1 MGPLFWRHPDT
12 GLKKCSERT
21 GNSCDLT
28 ETDGCCAVTAC
39 EYCLEL
45 DIYGED
51 PVFSESPATFTGS
64 GWAGS
69 VGGYSFFGY
78 WERNIYTDEC
88 EFIVLFDG
96 EEIYRKSCYQGQ
108 SCRDSSDSAEV
119 TIGYDDA
126 ILYWSKVTPLP
137 LPHIIDPD
145 TGCKTWFC
153 GECDCSCETLCAT
166 ITEPYGD
173 VYKGELD
180 NVAYEC
186 EGPVWAGYIGHYNLQ
201 LTLARDIYG
210 QCILEVN
217 VDGEELDPV
226 YVTGCK
232 NLSAIIELNDG
243 TVISVKCKICSC
255 ESLYNSLCC
264 PEPLGP
270 VVYVTGGLIVGSV
283 ALTCENC
290 TAENQEDYIVRVY
303 TGEYVTDWM
312 YAVGYGSLCS
322 VTHNWKAK
330 IRLFFTWTCG
340 SGMNLSIHASV
351 AENAPG
357 YDVAVLDA
365 TVVENVVVECSPLL
379 NVYENLCPAN
389 DWFFAPNACIGAIA
403 RCTEF
408 PETYVVT
415 E

>member
-1 MGPLFWRHPDT
+1 MGMIGSHYWRNKRH
-12 GLKKCSERT
+12 GLNKCDEGGREHCS
-21 GNSCDLT
+21 DHV
-28 ETDGCCAVTAC
+28 DCCAVTAC
-39 EYCLEL
+39 TYCFELE
-45 DIYGED
+45 IYGEAVQKVSSNRTD
-51 PVFSESPATFTGS
+51 NHWTGT
-64 GWAGS
+64 
-69 VGGYSFFGY
+69 VGNVLFDMY
-78 WERNIYTDEC
+78 WDRDYDTDEC
-88 EFIVLFDG
+88 VLIVEANG
-96 EEIYRKSCYQGQ
+96 EEVYRKSCYEGQ
-108 SCRDSSDSAEV
+108 SCRDSSDEV
-119 TIGYDDA
+119 SITVDYEDA
-126 ILYWSKVTPLP
+126 VLRWIKHESRP
-137 LPHIIDPD
+137 LPHRIDPD
-145 TGCKTWFC
+145 TGCKVWFC
-153 GECDCSCETLCAT
+153 GECECSCRELCVTVTDPAGA
-166 ITEPYGD
+166 IT
-173 VYKGELD
+173 KGELSD
-180 NVAYEC
+180 VSYDDC
-186 EGPVWAGYIGHYNLQ
+186 EGPVWSGTVGDYELE
-201 LTLARDIYG
+201 LALGWDIYD
-210 QCILEVN
+210 QCVLLVK
-217 VDGEELDPV
+217 VDGVEQDAV
-226 YVTGCK
+226 AVTGCK
-232 NLSAIIELNDG
+232 DLSATIELYDG

-255 ESLYNSLCC
+255 EALYNSLCC

-283 ALTCENC
+283 ALTCQNC
-290 TAENQEDYIVRVY
+290 TAENQEDYIARVY

-365 TVVENVVVECSPLL
+365 TVVENVVVECSPLF

-389 DWFFAPNACIGAIA
+389 DWYFAPNPCFGAIA